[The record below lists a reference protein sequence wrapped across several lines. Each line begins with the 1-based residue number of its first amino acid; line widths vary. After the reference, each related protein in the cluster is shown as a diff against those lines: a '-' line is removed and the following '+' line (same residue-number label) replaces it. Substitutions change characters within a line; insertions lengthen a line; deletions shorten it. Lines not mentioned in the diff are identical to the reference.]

1 MEMKT
6 LEIADRL
13 ELDIRRPSGLVET
26 VVHPTLK
33 TITASNFQ
41 AIKDATAKAGRG
53 EVLAFRCIT
62 KVVEDTIDSNPSRLA
77 ELQYIREHNAIM
89 RASASGEKCDQIG
102 STFSDRT
109 PHNKDD
115 R

>member
-1 MEMKT
+1 MKT

-13 ELDIRRPSGLVET
+13 ELDIRRPSGIVET

-33 TITASNFQ
+33 TITARNF
-41 AIKDATAKAGRG
+41 ADIKAATAKAGRG
-53 EVLAFRCIT
+53 EVLAYRCIT
-62 KVVEDTIDSNPSRLA
+62 KTVEDTVDSDPSRIA

-89 RASASGEKCDQIG
+89 RASAGGEKCDQIG
-102 STFSDRT
+102 RTFSDRT
-109 PHNKDD
+109 PSHKED